1 MKKLIVFFA
10 IISIL
15 FGCSKTE
22 TYKNSN
28 KDSDIEIAIVSNA
41 LVPFWV
47 PMGKGMED
55 AGEKLGVKVSW
66 KGPENS
72 QLSEQLRII
81 ENYVSKGVNGI
92 AISPINQE
100 SLVPIINS
108 IVEKGIVVL
117 TMDSDAPESKR
128 FAYIGTDNYNAGKQA
143 GKTMLKV
150 LPGGGKV
157 AVFVGNLSAQ
167 NAIDRLQGFR
177 DSVKGSNIEIV
188 KVYLDDADKGRSRS
202 NVENA
207 LQKYKD
213 IKGLLGLYSYN
224 APSIADAVIAS
235 DLAGKVKIVGFD
247 AEPATLI
254 HLENNVIDAAIVQ
267 KPYYFGYLSVQI
279 IYNIIKMGSES
290 TGILLPKNRIIDTGV
305 ETITPENAK
314 DYKNRLKELGVES
327 S

>member
-1 MKKLIVFFA
+1 MKK
-10 IISIL
+10 IIALCTVVCIIL
-15 FGCSKTE
+15 GCSKTDVE
-22 TYKNSN
+22 KNSN
-28 KDSDIEIAIVSNA
+28 NNEEIEIALVSNA

-55 AGEKLGVKVSW
+55 AGEILGVKVSW

-81 ENYVSKGVNGI
+81 ENYVSKGVDGI

-100 SLVPIINS
+100 SLVPVINS
-108 IVEKGIVVL
+108 IAEKGIAVL

-128 FAYIGTDNYNAGKQA
+128 FAYVGTNNYNAGREA
-143 GKTMLKV
+143 GKAMLKE
-150 LPGGGKV
+150 LPDGGKV

-167 NAIDRLQGFR
+167 NAIDRLEGFKNA
-177 DSVKGSNIEIV
+177 VENSNIEIA
-188 KVYLDDADKGRSRS
+188 KVYLDDADKGRARS

-207 LQKYKD
+207 LQKYED

-224 APSIADAVIAS
+224 APSIADAVIAA
-235 DLAGKVKIVGFD
+235 DLKGKVKIVGFD

-254 HLENNVIDAAIVQ
+254 HLENNVINATIVQ

-279 IYNIIKMGSES
+279 LYNIIKMGEEAVKL
-290 TGILLPKNRIIDTGV
+290 LLPENRIIDTGV
-305 ETITPENAK
+305 ETITPANVQE
-314 DYKNRLKELGVES
+314 YKKKLKPGRMLTM
-327 S
+327 